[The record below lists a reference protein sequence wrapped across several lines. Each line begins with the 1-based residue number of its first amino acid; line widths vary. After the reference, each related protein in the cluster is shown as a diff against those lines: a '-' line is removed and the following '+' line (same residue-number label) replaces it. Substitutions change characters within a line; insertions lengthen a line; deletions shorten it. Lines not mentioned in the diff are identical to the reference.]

1 MVWFKLYPWIRKSL
15 DNGYS
20 SMLLDS
26 PIQNRPEIGKTRS
39 LTDFWL
45 ISDGLYQG
53 PLNRRSQFSP
63 CSTGKQRTH
72 LFKVWWTPP
81 NMMEKSS
88 FHNQKFGFFFILN
101 LLHMTW
107 MMHMIWG
114 AIGGYRIKNIVIAPY
129 LSTFVGRAH
138 FDKLNSKTC
147 HYHNEPLLQ

>member
-15 DNGYS
+15 DNGNS
-20 SMLLDS
+20 SILLDS
-26 PIQNRPEIGKTRS
+26 PIQNRSEIGKTRS

-63 CSTGKQRTH
+63 CSTGKQRTR
-72 LFKVWWTPP
+72 LFKVWCTPP

-88 FHNQKFGFFFILN
+88 FLWKLSIIKSLDSFLFWICC
-101 LLHMTW
+101 
-107 MMHMIWG
+107 IWHEWR
-114 AIGGYRIKNIVIAPY
+114 IWYGGYRIKNIVIAPY

-147 HYHNEPLLQ
+147 HYHNEP